1 MVKID
6 DDGQLDDLIVSL
18 EKLEPAYR
26 VRAEPLLNKLGKKER
41 DLTADNTEEL
51 HRVWAQRV
59 KGELK
64 RSWKFL
70 PVKYYKGG
78 TAAVI
83 RVESNTSYSH
93 LMENDHKVFTARRKN
108 NKLGKKVARAK
119 TADIQAARVK
129 YHGVREGD
137 KMLANAQQRIDA
149 ELESEISKLFDEIT
163 AEFN

>member
-26 VRAEPLLNKLGKKER
+26 VRAEPLLNKLGQKER
-41 DLTADNTEEL
+41 DLTAANTPEL
-51 HRVWAQRV
+51 KRVLAQRV

-64 RSWKFL
+64 KSWEFL

-78 TAAVI
+78 EAAVI

-93 LMENDHKVFTARRKN
+93 LVENDHKVYTARRKN
-108 NKLGKKVARAK
+108 NKLGKKIVRAK

-129 YHGVREGD
+129 YHGIREGD
-137 KMLANAQQRIDA
+137 KMLTNAKEKIDA
-149 ELESEISKLFDEIT
+149 EYDREISKLFDEIT
-163 AEFN
+163 AEFK